1 MSEKNSIK
9 LKSSRYVQG
18 GVTEFG
24 SIGLEVWE
32 PKELDLDST
41 DLEYTVENFY
51 EGRLDLI
58 ANAFYKTPRLW
69 WFLAQ
74 YNAILDPIT
83 EITPGRVLRI
93 PSMERIMMFTSDKIG
108 GLNST
113 REKGTILEPVVV

>member
-1 MSEKNSIK
+1 MTETNSIK
-9 LKSSRYVQG
+9 SKISRYVQG

-24 SIGLEVWE
+24 SIGLEVWQ
-32 PKELDLDST
+32 PKELDLDVS

-58 ANAFYKTPRLW
+58 ANAFYNNPRLW

-74 YNAILDPIT
+74 YNAILDPIN

-93 PSMERIMMFTSDKIG
+93 PAIDRVMMFTSEKIG